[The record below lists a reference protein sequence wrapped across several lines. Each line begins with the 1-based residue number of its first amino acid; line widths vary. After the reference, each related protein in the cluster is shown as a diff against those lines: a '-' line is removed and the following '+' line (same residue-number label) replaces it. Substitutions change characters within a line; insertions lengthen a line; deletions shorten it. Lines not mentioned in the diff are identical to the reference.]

1 MSFEATSTDDAVL
14 AEIGAR
20 LQRTRL
26 ERNQT
31 QQQLADEAG
40 IGVRTLERLESGRG
54 ATLANVVRVLR
65 ALELLEALDRAL
77 PPPLASPVERLKLAG
92 RRRRRASG
100 VAPAPRAVDHGDPT
114 WTWGDEEQP

>member
-1 MSFEATSTDDAVL
+1 MRIDAMRTDDGVL
-14 AEIGAR
+14 VEIGER

-31 QQQLADEAG
+31 QQQLADDAG

-54 ATLANVVRVLR
+54 ATLTNVVRVLR
-65 ALELLEALDRAL
+65 ALDLLDVLDAAL

-100 VAPAPRAVDHGDPT
+100 IVPPQRPARSGDPA
-114 WTWGDEEQP
+114 WTWGDEERP

>member
-1 MSFEATSTDDAVL
+1 MRLEVTSTDDAVL

-54 ATLANVVRVLR
+54 ATLGNVVRVLR
-65 ALELLEALDRAL
+65 ALDLLDAFDRAL

-100 VAPAPRAVDHGDPT
+100 MLTPPRAADRDDPT

>member
-1 MSFEATSTDDAVL
+1 MRIEKTSTDDAVL
-14 AEIGAR
+14 AEVGAR
-20 LQRTRL
+20 LQRARL

-54 ATLANVVRVLR
+54 ATLTNVVRVLR
-65 ALELLEALDRAL
+65 ALDLLDALDRAL

-100 VAPAPRAVDHGDPT
+100 TSAPPPESRPGDEA
-114 WTWGDEEQP
+114 WTWGDEERP